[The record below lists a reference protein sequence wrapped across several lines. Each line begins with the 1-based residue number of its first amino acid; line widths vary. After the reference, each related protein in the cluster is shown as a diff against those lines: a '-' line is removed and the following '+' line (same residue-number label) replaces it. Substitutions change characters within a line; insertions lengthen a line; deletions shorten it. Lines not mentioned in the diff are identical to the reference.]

1 VGTEKKAFMDNNYLW
16 DRSGEI
22 DPDIQQLE
30 DSLGTLRYQPQPL
43 QIPAHLQIGRRRGFY
58 PLMAIAATIAL
69 IAIALGLWFAFK
81 QRQATLPTEAKQN
94 SQSAPKQIEKPKSPQ
109 NDQPQQAVVSQ
120 DVKPPVSQKRH
131 REPARN
137 LLASNRARPPAP
149 PELTPAELAEKEQV
163 LVALRLVSAKLN
175 VAQRKTQGLPAPN
188 SIRNQHKI
196 G

>member
-1 VGTEKKAFMDNNYLW
+1 MNNNYLW

-22 DPDIQQLE
+22 DPDIQELE
-30 DSLGTLRYQPQPL
+30 ETLGTLRYQPQPL
-43 QIPAHLQIGRRRGFY
+43 QIPTSFQIGRSRSFY

-69 IAIALGLWFAFK
+69 VAIALGLWFAFNK
-81 QRQATLPTEAKQN
+81 RQATLQTEARKD
-94 SQSAPKQIEKPKSPQ
+94 SQPAPKQIERQQPPQ
-109 NDQPQQAVVSQ
+109 NDQPHQALVNPNL
-120 DVKPPVSQKRH
+120 KPPDSQKRH
-131 REPARN
+131 REPTRYLQARYKV
-137 LLASNRARPPAP
+137 RT
-149 PELTPAELAEKEQV
+149 PELTPAELAEREQV

>member
-1 VGTEKKAFMDNNYLW
+1 MDNNYLW

-22 DPDIQQLE
+22 DPDLQQLE
-30 DSLGTLRYQPQPL
+30 ETLGTLRYQPQPL
-43 QIPAHLQIGRRRGFY
+43 RIPAHLQIGRRRSFY
-58 PLMAIAATIAL
+58 PLMAIAAAIAL
-69 IAIALGLWFAFK
+69 LAVALGLWFAFK
-81 QRQATLPTEAKQN
+81 QHQVAPPVEVRQN
-94 SQSAPKQIEKPKSPQ
+94 SQPGSPQIEKQQTQPKR
-109 NDQPQQAVVSQ
+109 QPDQAVVNPGSN
-120 DVKPPVSQKRH
+120 PPGIQKRN
-131 REPARN
+131 RELTRTLQARYKV
-137 LLASNRARPPAP
+137 RTPAP

>member
-1 VGTEKKAFMDNNYLW
+1 MDNNYLW

-30 DSLGTLRYQPQPL
+30 ETLGTLRYQPQAL
-43 QIPAHLQIGRRRGFY
+43 QIPASLQIGRSRSVY

-69 IAIALGLWFAFK
+69 VAIALGLWFAFK
-81 QRQATLPTEAKQN
+81 QRQAAPPSEVRQN
-94 SQSAPKQIEKPKSPQ
+94 SQPASPQIEKQSPPER
-109 NDQPQQAVVSQ
+109 QPEQAAVNPDSN
-120 DVKPPVSQKRH
+120 PPPSLKRH
-131 REPARN
+131 REPTRN
-137 LLASNRARPPAP
+137 LLARNRLRTPA
-149 PELTPAELAEKEQV
+149 PELTPAELAEREQV

-175 VAQRKTQGLPAPN
+175 VAQRRTQGLPAPN

>member
-1 VGTEKKAFMDNNYLW
+1 MNNNYLW

-30 DSLGTLRYQPQPL
+30 ETLGTLRYQAQPL
-43 QIPAHLQIGRRRGFY
+43 QIPTSLQNGRRRSFY

-69 IAIALGLWFAFK
+69 AAIALGLWFAFK
-81 QRQATLPTEAKQN
+81 QHQVTPPFEVKQN
-94 SQSAPKQIEKPKSPQ
+94 SQPASPQIEK
-109 NDQPQQAVVSQ
+109 QPAPPERQPDQAVVNPNS
-120 DVKPPVSQKRH
+120 KPAVIQKRH
-131 REPARN
+131 REPART
-137 LLASNRARPPAP
+137 LAARSIRTPAP
-149 PELTPAELAEKEQV
+149 LELTPAELAEREQV
-163 LVALRLVSAKLN
+163 LIALRLVSFKLN